1 MNIDGVNNVATIC
14 LWRHKLHCIVNVVVA
29 VH

>member
-1 MNIDGVNNVATIC
+1 MNIDGVNCVATIC
-14 LWRHKLHCIVNVVVA
+14 LRRHKLYCTVNVVVA